1 MDKRKKGD
9 PSVSVDILVKSLL
22 DMGVNKKVGG
32 IGKKVRGGKL
42 SRSDFV
48 HLQPVSD
55 MMLKYGKTT
64 KVLTSLVFIGY
75 SKCICIF

>member
-32 IGKKVRGGKL
+32 IGKKV
-42 SRSDFV
+42 
-48 HLQPVSD
+48 
-55 MMLKYGKTT
+55 
-64 KVLTSLVFIGY
+64 
-75 SKCICIF
+75 